1 MLAEITKVVRTVKPR
16 DAIGLL
22 TLLLGAVGW
31 IEAAAQQVP
40 RLLDERMLGGNHL
53 LVKQWDAFK
62 LGHKFTVELNGRQLL
77 MSNSDDPNSEFFEF
91 PYPKILQLFSN
102 RKDLDNYVAVFQQYS
117 WGNACNGGPIWLL
130 SILEAGQYGRFGPI
144 DYCGGGVQ
152 PVVTQSAQHIEISL
166 PCDGRDEPSRSTQVR
181 HERWRYSSGK
191 LAQVTAC
198 GKK

>member
-77 MSNSDDPNSEFFEF
+77 MSNSDDPN
-91 PYPKILQLFSN
+91 
-102 RKDLDNYVAVFQQYS
+102 
-117 WGNACNGGPIWLL
+117 
-130 SILEAGQYGRFGPI
+130 
-144 DYCGGGVQ
+144 
-152 PVVTQSAQHIEISL
+152 
-166 PCDGRDEPSRSTQVR
+166 
-181 HERWRYSSGK
+181 
-191 LAQVTAC
+191 
-198 GKK
+198 